1 MIGRNTFVG
10 VPKLLQYKEE
20 IGYGLI
26 ALSFIVGFL
35 GSTLNLKFIFQ
46 EA

>member
-1 MIGRNTFVG
+1 MFAWM
-10 VPKLLQYKEE
+10 PKLTQCKEE

-35 GSTLNLKFIFQ
+35 GITLNLKFIFQ